1 MSGRYA
7 GPTRQC
13 KVRES
18 TLLAVTN
25 GTSNE
30 LLGMPAIAEH
40 RAVQPLAIV
49 ICSSS
54 QHEQSRSVAS

>member
-7 GPTRQC
+7 GPARQC
-13 KVRES
+13 TVSE
-18 TLLAVTN
+18 TVVLAVTD
-25 GTSNE
+25 GSSNE
-30 LLGMPAIAEH
+30 LLGMPAITEH

-54 QHEQSRSVAS
+54 QHEQSRSAS